1 MLRCSLS
8 GTLLMLAE
16 FIMDAQ
22 FKIVFCKRQTI
33 KIKCTTYALVF
44 ISSLHSLLF
53 CGIIQAIYMY
63 TSKSR
68 RLLIIENGGT

>member
-1 MLRCSLS
+1 
-8 GTLLMLAE
+8 
-16 FIMDAQ
+16 MDVQ

-44 ISSLHSLLF
+44 ISLSHSLLF
-53 CGIIQAIYMY
+53 CGIIKAIYMY

-68 RLLIIENGGT
+68 RLLIIENGVT